1 MQEQPKIDWI
11 DGTMP
16 ELTWNG
22 DEGHVKFH
30 PDWQRNSTRFR
41 LDALED
47 WIIQLQDE
55 YDRVEKAWKEE
66 R

>member
-11 DGTMP
+11 DNTMP
-16 ELTWNG
+16 ELTWNS
-22 DEGHVKFH
+22 DQGHVKFH
-30 PDWQRNSTRFR
+30 PDWQRNSIRFR

-47 WIIQLQDE
+47 WIIALQDE